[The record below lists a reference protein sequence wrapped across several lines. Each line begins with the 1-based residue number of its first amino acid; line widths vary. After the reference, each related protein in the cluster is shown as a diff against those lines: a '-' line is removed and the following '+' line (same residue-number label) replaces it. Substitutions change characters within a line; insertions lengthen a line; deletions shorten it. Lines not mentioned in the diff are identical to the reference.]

1 MLRKLIVNALAISIA
16 MLALAP
22 RGLRAQDTAG
32 ETSEPV
38 VEKALDA
45 QASQEASPE
54 NASDSSGA
62 PSDAASQKPQA
73 STQAPSPPNSSV
85 DDTIDATEGD
95 ADIDRHTAVPWNEI
109 RRPYFTIRFG
119 AGLLCEVVG
128 YTQDAQSKEQ
138 FDISTDSRLRDFRF
152 ILGGSFPKLPRS
164 VTWSAGIMYDAPT
177 HSWLVRQTGVM
188 IAVPEIWGH
197 IFIGRG
203 KEGFSLNKVM
213 TGYDGWTME
222 RATISDATIP
232 ILADGI
238 KWLGFVPKLG
248 ILWNVGYYND
258 FVSKGQSFSTYS
270 SQEVARVAWLPILSD
285 ERRKVLHLGV
295 NFRYGMAKDGQLRLK
310 SRPEA
315 FPSPYFVDTGT
326 FPAKS
331 TTIAGYEVYYRTGP
345 WLFGS
350 EYWWVHTSSPSEG
363 NPLFK
368 GGDWVATYLITGETR
383 VYDTAGG
390 FFREIV
396 PKRPVFNGGPGAW
409 ELLLRYSQINLD
421 SGPIQGGQFKRITP
435 GVNWYL
441 TDSVRFEFEYGYG
454 HLDRFNLSGNTQFF
468 QARIQLQL

>member
-1 MLRKLIVNALAISIA
+1 MLCKLIRNALALLIA

-32 ETSEPV
+32 ATPEPA
-38 VEKALDA
+38 VEKAQDA
-45 QASQEASPE
+45 QASQEANSQKP
-54 NASDSSGA
+54 SDSSGA
-62 PSDAASQKPQA
+62 SKTAQNTAQVPS
-73 STQAPSPPNSSV
+73 NSSL
-85 DDTIDATEGD
+85 DNTLDATEDD

-109 RRPYFTIRFG
+109 RRPYFTVRFG
-119 AGLLCEVVG
+119 AGFVYEVAG

-138 FDISTDSRLRDFRF
+138 VDVSTDSRLRDFRF
-152 ILGGSFPKLPRS
+152 IMGGSFPKLKRS

-177 HSWLVRQTGVM
+177 NSWLIRQTGVM

-238 KWLGFVPKLG
+238 RWLGYVPKLG

-295 NFRYGMAKDGQLRLK
+295 NFRYGMAKDGELRLK

-315 FPSPYFVDTGT
+315 FPAPFFVDTGT
-326 FPAKS
+326 FLAKS
-331 TTIAGYEVYYRTGP
+331 TTIAGYEAYYRTGP
-345 WLFGS
+345 WMFGS

-368 GGDWVATYLITGETR
+368 GGNVVATYLLTGETR

-396 PKRPVFNGGPGAW
+396 PARPVFNGGRGAW
-409 ELLLRYSQINLD
+409 ELLLQYSQINLD
-421 SGPIQGGQFKRITP
+421 SRSIRGGQFQRITP
-435 GVNWYL
+435 GLNWYL
-441 TDSVRFEFEYGYG
+441 TDSVRLEFEYGYG
-454 HLDRFNLSGNTQFF
+454 YLNRFNLSGNTQFF
-468 QARIQLQL
+468 QARLQLQL